1 MSIINTVEKAIVSL
15 DGGKYQ
21 KLMDAYL
28 MRKYQFSNIHPLGVQ
43 TGTDKPTKGT
53 PDSYVE
59 CDNGKYIIIM
69 YGSVEAASYKKLESD
84 ILSCFDTSKLSIPV
98 EKIDKII
105 CAYTSTNL
113 HIEQVEALKNLI
125 KGVKIELIGLGTVA
139 HEIVLKYRFLAARF
153 LDIPV
158 DSGQVFDIEEF
169 VDQYDAGGMNA
180 PLGLEFMSRDEEM
193 GTLKEKI
200 MNNDLVVVS
209 GASGIGKTKLVLE
222 ACKQMRDEYC
232 MNIVCVKNNGQMLY
246 NDVRETIN
254 EPGTYL
260 LFLDDANHAMNLD
273 SIFEFCISKKVD
285 DEVDVRIVMT
295 VRDYAKESIKKLA
308 LNKAKF
314 EEVELKPLSVEDIQN
329 ILKEKLEIRNEH
341 YLKQIVKISKGNIR
355 LAILAA
361 IAAKASGF
369 PAINDATD
377 IFRNFYAPIFDENK
391 ITESEIVVLFAI
403 AIFGPV
409 MLEAHDGLQYILA
422 SNNISETEYINI
434 CHHLNDCELL
444 DMYEESIV
452 KVSDQS
458 FANYILQYILIEK
471 KRVSIKDL
479 LLGAFPKYSSKLIYA
494 INTIIQLFNSETT
507 LEYMENEINAAWE
520 ECSECDEKE
529 YVKAFRAVNEEKALL
544 YAKRIIDD
552 KESVLC
558 DLDVVKFPKEVTNV
572 YEKDE
577 IVQILT
583 AFGGSEQYNT
593 AVDLLL
599 AYFSK
604 RPDMGKEICYGITER
619 MGIDIHSNEQGYSRE
634 RYLISKL
641 HEKYKESKNSNFA
654 ILLICIIKNFLA
666 YEYHRTEQGMSP
678 NTVTFITYHLNYSAE
693 LMKYRTELWQCL
705 KELRE
710 EEMLQEAVDVVITS
724 LHTGGNEEAQKIFRD
739 DVSILHH
746 LYDNGKYIP
755 DFDLSAAFGE
765 LVGHMHWLEQD
776 TTELERF
783 LCRNSEYAVYRL
795 LIREHIKGE
804 DWRAEEENRKKEI
817 EDLVVNYGYE
827 EFKFLFNVCKKRET
841 KQVRNDWCLQRSI
854 EFVFESAHTDSQR
867 YLVAMKAY
875 FAMDT
880 PYLFRINDK
889 IANLLKLISIDEITA
904 MIEELDEVNRMRW
917 KAAFYEE
924 LPEEE
929 ISIDTVGEM
938 IDFISGQLEF
948 ENMQIPNIYS
958 LSKYKNK
965 GIDIIEKITNFLSN
979 VGEKKPYIVVNF
991 FERVFDEEKVE
1002 EIVDFFEGDTEKLL
1016 KLYLISMESN
1026 HFDYDGSLLLRLI
1039 QVDIG
1044 YWNEITI
1051 KCGGTREC
1059 NIDSR
1064 IFDKIWMMD
1073 NYCELVDIAYSNMR
1087 DSYFRYLGHDT
1098 IIHMF
1103 ASSEKNKSLIMERKE
1118 SWIRE
1123 QIVKYAFDEVKI
1135 KDIFDV
1141 IATVFPEKR
1150 MEYIKEFLKKNNNF
1164 DMFKKIPLFPSSW
1177 SWSGSEVPLIEKDIE
1192 FLQKLADE
1200 ISGVDYLEH
1209 KLYLK
1214 EWISGKK
1221 QYKQKVL
1228 KREYMENFEYI

>member
-84 ILSCFDTSKLSIPV
+84 ILSCFDISKLSIPV

-105 CAYTSTNL
+105 CAYTSTNI
-113 HIEQVEALKNLI
+113 HIEQIEALKNLI
-125 KGVKIELIGLGTVA
+125 EGVKIELIGLGTVA
-139 HEIVLKYRFLAARF
+139 HDLVLKYRFIASRF

-158 DSGQVFDIEEF
+158 DTGQVFDIEEF
-169 VDQYDAGGMNA
+169 VNQYDAGGMNA
-180 PLGLEFMSRDEEM
+180 PLGLGFMFREEELR
-193 GTLKEKI
+193 GLKEKI
-200 MNNDLVVVS
+200 FNNDLVVIS
-209 GASGIGKTKLVLE
+209 GASGIGKTKLVIE
-222 ACKQMRDEYC
+222 ACKQMRDEQG

-254 EPGTYL
+254 EPGKFL

-273 SIFEFCISKKVD
+273 SIFEFFISKKVD
-285 DEVDVRIVMT
+285 DEVELKIVMT

-308 LNKAKF
+308 LNKVKF
-314 EEVELKPLSVEDIQN
+314 EEVELKPLSIEDIQN

-361 IAAKASGF
+361 IVAKASGF

-391 ITESEIVVLFAI
+391 IAENEMIVLFAI
-403 AIFGPV
+403 AVFGPV
-409 MLEAHDGLQYILA
+409 MLETHDGIQYILA

-434 CHHLNDCELL
+434 CHHLNDCELV
-444 DMYEESIV
+444 DMYEKSVV

-458 FANYILQYILIEK
+458 FANYILQYIFIEK
-471 KRVSIKDL
+471 KIVSIKDL
-479 LLGAFPKYSSKLIYA
+479 LLGTFPKYSSKLIYA
-494 INTIIQLFNSETT
+494 INTVIQLFNSEAT

-520 ECSECDEKE
+520 ECHDCDEKA

-544 YAKRIIDD
+544 YVKKIIDD
-552 KESVLC
+552 TESVVC

-572 YEKDE
+572 REKDE
-577 IVQILT
+577 VIQILT
-583 AFGGSEQYNT
+583 AFGASEQYNA

-599 AYFSK
+599 TYFSK

-634 RYLISKL
+634 RYLFSKL
-641 HEKYKESKNSNFA
+641 YEKYKESKNNNFA
-654 ILLICIIKNFLA
+654 ILLICIIKKFLA
-666 YEYHRTEQGMSP
+666 YEFHTTEQGMLP

-693 LMKYRTELWQCL
+693 LMEYRTELWQCL
-705 KELRE
+705 IELRE
-710 EEMLQEAVDVVITS
+710 EETLQEAVDVVITS
-724 LHTGGNEEAQKIFRD
+724 LHTGGNEEAQKIFRE

-755 DFDLSAAFGE
+755 DFDLCAAFGE

-776 TTELERF
+776 TTELEQF
-783 LCRNSEYAVYRL
+783 LCKNSEYIIYRL
-795 LIREHIKGE
+795 LIREHVKGE
-804 DWRAEEENRKKEI
+804 DWRDEEENRKKEI
-817 EDLVVNYGYE
+817 AHLVVNYGYE

-841 KQVRNDWCLQRSI
+841 KQVRNDWCLHRSVD
-854 EFVFESAHTDSQR
+854 FVFESVHTDSER

-875 FAMDT
+875 FAVNT

-889 IANLLKLISIDEITA
+889 IANLLKLIKVDEITA
-904 MIEELDEVNRMRW
+904 MVEDLDEVNRMRW

-938 IDFISGQLEF
+938 LGFISEQLEF

-965 GIDIIEKITNFLSN
+965 GIDIIGQITNILLD

-991 FERVFDEEKVE
+991 FERVFDDEKVD
-1002 EIVDFFEGDTEKLL
+1002 EIIDFFEGDTEKLL
-1016 KLYLISMESN
+1016 KLYLISMENN

-1039 QVDIG
+1039 QIDIG

-1059 NIDSR
+1059 NLDSR

-1073 NYCELVDIAYSNMR
+1073 NYCQMIDIAYANMR
-1087 DSYFRYLGHDT
+1087 DSYFRYLRHDT
-1098 IIHMF
+1098 ILHLF
-1103 ASSEKNKSLIMERKE
+1103 ASSEKNKPLIMERKE
-1118 SWIRE
+1118 TWIRE
-1123 QIVKYAFDEVKI
+1123 HIDKHAYDEAKM

-1141 IATVFPEKR
+1141 IATVFPGKR
-1150 MEYIKEFLKKNNNF
+1150 LEYIKGFLEKNSNF
-1164 DMFKKIPLFPSSW
+1164 DMFTKISLFPSSR

-1214 EWISGKK
+1214 EWISDKK
-1221 QYKQKVL
+1221 QYKQKIL

>member
-84 ILSCFDTSKLSIPV
+84 ILSCFDASKLSIPV

-105 CAYTSTNL
+105 CAYTSTNI
-113 HIEQVEALKNLI
+113 HIEQIEALKNLI
-125 KGVKIELIGLGTVA
+125 EGVKIELIGLGTVA
-139 HEIVLKYRFLAARF
+139 HDLVLKYRFIASRF

-158 DSGQVFDIEEF
+158 DTGQVFDIEEF
-169 VDQYDAGGMNA
+169 VNQYDAGGMNA
-180 PLGLEFMSRDEEM
+180 PLGLGFMFREEELR
-193 GTLKEKI
+193 GLKEKI
-200 MNNDLVVVS
+200 FNNDLVVIS
-209 GASGIGKTKLVLE
+209 GASGIGKTKLVIE
-222 ACKQMRDEYC
+222 VCKQMRDEQG

-254 EPGTYL
+254 EPGKYL

-273 SIFEFCISKKVD
+273 SIFEFFISKKVD
-285 DEVDVRIVMT
+285 DEIELKIVMT

-308 LNKAKF
+308 LNKVKF
-314 EEVELKPLSVEDIQN
+314 EEVELRPLSIEDIQN

-355 LAILAA
+355 LAVLAA
-361 IAAKASGF
+361 IVAKDSGF

-391 ITESEIVVLFAI
+391 IAENEMIVLFAI
-403 AIFGPV
+403 AVFGPV
-409 MLEAHDGLQYILA
+409 MLEAHDGIQHILA

-444 DMYEESIV
+444 DMYEKSVV

-471 KRVSIKDL
+471 KIVSIKDL
-479 LLGAFPKYSSKLIYA
+479 LLGTFPKYSSKMIYA
-494 INTIIQLFNSETT
+494 INTVIQLFNSEAT
-507 LEYMENEINAAWE
+507 LEYMETEINAAWE
-520 ECSECDEKE
+520 ACHDCDEKA

-544 YAKRIIDD
+544 YVKKIIDD
-552 KESVLC
+552 TESVVC

-572 YEKDE
+572 REKDE
-577 IVQILT
+577 AIQILT
-583 AFGGSEQYNT
+583 AYGASEQYNM
-593 AVDLLL
+593 AVDLLI

-634 RYLISKL
+634 RYLVSKL
-641 HEKYKESKNSNFA
+641 YEKYKESKNNNFA
-654 ILLICIIKNFLA
+654 ILLICIIKKFLA
-666 YEYHRTEQGMSP
+666 YEYHTTEQGMSP
-678 NTVTFITYHLNYSAE
+678 NTVTFITYHLNHSAE
-693 LMKYRTELWQCL
+693 LMEYRTELWQCL

-710 EEMLQEAVDVVITS
+710 EETLQEAVDVVITS
-724 LHTGGNEEAQKIFRD
+724 LHTGGNEEAQKIFRE

-746 LYDNGKYIP
+746 LYDDGEYIP

-783 LCRNSEYAVYRL
+783 LCKNSEYTIYRL

-804 DWRAEEENRKKEI
+804 DWRDEEENRKNEI
-817 EDLVVNYGYE
+817 ANLVVNYCYE
-827 EFKFLFNVCKKRET
+827 EFEFLFNVCKKRET

-854 EFVFESAHTDSQR
+854 EFVFESVYPDSER
-867 YLVAMKAY
+867 YLLAMKAY

-889 IANLLKLISIDEITA
+889 MANLIELISINEITL
-904 MIEELDEVNRMRW
+904 MIENLDEVNRMRW

-924 LPEEE
+924 LPEEQ
-929 ISIDTVGEM
+929 ISIDVVGDM
-938 IDFISGQLEF
+938 LDFINKQVEF
-948 ENMQIPNIYS
+948 ENIQIPNIYS

-965 GIDIIEKITNFLSN
+965 GIDIIEKITNFLLY

-991 FERVFDEEKVE
+991 FERVFDGEKVE
-1002 EIVDFFEGDTEKLL
+1002 EVVDFFEGDTDKLL

-1087 DSYFRYLGHDT
+1087 DSYFRYLRHDT
-1098 IIHMF
+1098 IIHIF
-1103 ASSEKNKSLIMERKE
+1103 ASSEKNKPLIMERKE

-1123 QIVKYAFDEVKI
+1123 HIDRYAYNEAKI

-1141 IATVFPEKR
+1141 IATVFPGKR
-1150 MEYIKEFLKKNNNF
+1150 LEYIKGFLEKNNNF
-1164 DMFKKIPLFPSSW
+1164 DMFTKISLFPSSR

-1214 EWISGKK
+1214 EWISDRK